1 MADDAQSQATHL
13 TVDGKQKGV
22 FRLVYLLLTFYTL
35 WVLTQLSLGEIN
47 SLTGDSVLGAG
58 FNGAKNLGTL
68 KVVLAFSSV
77 MFSAYMFVLYL
88 AFELYEE
95 EIVSPPA
102 TGGQSSEDS
111 GLIRVSDFFLR
122 FSLIASI
129 VFIPKLYDLTS
140 LGRAWLMIAA
150 LSGLFCLWQLLVSRR
165 DKDREWKLI
174 ILPFAL
180 TVVALSLAYVSAKNM
195 QTELALASVTGA
207 FLVSLLIAWLVFHQL
222 VTLKLGAKL
231 KASVVRWFG
240 TW

>member
-1 MADDAQSQATHL
+1 MADDAHSQATHL
-13 TVDGKQKGV
+13 TVGGKQKGV

-35 WVLTQLSLGEIN
+35 WVLTQLSLGEII
-47 SLTGDSVLGAG
+47 SLTGDSVLGAA
-58 FNGAKNLGTL
+58 FNGASNLGTL
-68 KVVLAFSSV
+68 KVVLAFSSLA
-77 MFSAYMFVLYL
+77 FSAYMFVLYL

-95 EIVSPPA
+95 EIVSPSP
-102 TGGQSSEDS
+102 TGGQLSEDS
-111 GLIRVSDFFLR
+111 GLIRASDFFLR

-140 LGRAWLMIAA
+140 LGRAWLMITA

-165 DKDREWKLI
+165 DKDRDWRLI

-180 TVVALSLAYVSAKNM
+180 TVVAFSLAYVSDSTR
-195 QTELALASVTGA
+195 QTEWALASVLGA
-207 FLVSLLIAWLVFHQL
+207 LAVSMLIAWVIFHQL

-231 KASVVRWFG
+231 KVSVVRWFG